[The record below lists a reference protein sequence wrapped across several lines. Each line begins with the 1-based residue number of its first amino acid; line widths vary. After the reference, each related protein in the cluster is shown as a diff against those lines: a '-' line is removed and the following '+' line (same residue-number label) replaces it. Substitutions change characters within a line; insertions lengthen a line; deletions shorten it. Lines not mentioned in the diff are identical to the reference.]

1 MGWCR
6 SIRSDL
12 WATLSRAVA
21 SVMAE
26 SLGAALNRQVRERGL
41 GLSRVSFHIAWGPD
55 RQVRE
60 GRSSSR
66 LLRLASEVSLCLYEP
81 GREGEVSSHAESFRG
96 LQRRSAL
103 AALKFA
109 SATLLRD
116 VLVHPLSGSTV
127 KHRFWHCQRRL
138 VAPVS
143 LRGPS
148 RLSQPASTSLDR
160 HRVREL
166 GCSRVRRHRSLEVPE
181 RQCREGSLVRW
192 SRASPL
198 IRPSHRAALP
208 CLALREVHTRPSQ
221 ARRCWQCQRR
231 FIAHEYPGNGLV
243 GIAAVALADSGS
255 IRRRPIEVGVRFRR
269 GSSCS
274 TVGHLTV
281 LPGRSVLSV
290 PRRDAPSEAPAC
302 ERLFFAFR
310 SGWLIQRR
318 RRAGRTSVG
327 PANLL
332 LHDNAVAPRTAL

>member
-1 MGWCR
+1 MGRCR
-6 SIRSDL
+6 LIRSDL
-12 WATLSRAVA
+12 WAMLSRAVA

-26 SLGAALNRQVRERGL
+26 SLGAALNRLVRARGL
-41 GLSRVSFHIAWGPD
+41 GLSRVPYTAWGPD

-66 LLRLASEVSLCLYEP
+66 LLRLASEVSLCLFEP

-116 VLVHPLSGSTV
+116 VPVHPLSGSTV

-208 CLALREVHTRPSQ
+208 CLALR
-221 ARRCWQCQRR
+221 
-231 FIAHEYPGNGLV
+231 
-243 GIAAVALADSGS
+243 
-255 IRRRPIEVGVRFRR
+255 
-269 GSSCS
+269 
-274 TVGHLTV
+274 
-281 LPGRSVLSV
+281 
-290 PRRDAPSEAPAC
+290 
-302 ERLFFAFR
+302 
-310 SGWLIQRR
+310 
-318 RRAGRTSVG
+318 
-327 PANLL
+327 
-332 LHDNAVAPRTAL
+332 